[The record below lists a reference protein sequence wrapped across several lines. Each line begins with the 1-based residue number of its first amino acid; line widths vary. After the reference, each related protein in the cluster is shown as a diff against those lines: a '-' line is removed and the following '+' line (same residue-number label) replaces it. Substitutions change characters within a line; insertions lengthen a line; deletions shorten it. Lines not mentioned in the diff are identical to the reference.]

1 MNYNWYKLQSKWS
14 HKNVTHI
21 ACSFLFLPFPWQ
33 IKEFLQQDGVTKA
46 GFCHALGDLNQNS
59 LNPFLMGKKQDQS
72 GIIAYP
78 PRAYHFFEKKH
89 ILEGKQKMAH
99 CLNNE
104 AEHLNGFS
112 LIKEQTSKWVLSA
125 HW

>member
-1 MNYNWYKLQSKWS
+1 
-14 HKNVTHI
+14 
-21 ACSFLFLPFPWQ
+21 
-33 IKEFLQQDGVTKA
+33 
-46 GFCHALGDLNQNS
+46 
-59 LNPFLMGKKQDQS
+59 
-72 GIIAYP
+72 
-78 PRAYHFFEKKH
+78 
-89 ILEGKQKMAH
+89 MAH